1 MRKIFGF
8 VFAFMLL
15 VALAA
20 ATITPV
26 VVAQSE
32 AVPVAPET
40 TFGWVAFAWL
50 IYAVAGLVA
59 SVTKTPGE
67 PFDPVKFARSLLI
80 MLLTGIIAIAF
91 RISPANVETQFGGL
105 ITTVANVIVNTA
117 PGVTLIY
124 LTDKLYKF
132 VTNAKAK
139 IEAAHA
145 VSAPGPQKPTV

>member
-1 MRKIFGF
+1 MRKVFGF

-15 VALAA
+15 VGLAA

-32 AVPVAPET
+32 VVPVAPET

-59 SVTKTPGE
+59 SVTKTPTE
-67 PFDPVKFARSLLI
+67 PFDPIKFARSLLI
-80 MLLTGIIAIAF
+80 MLLTGVIALAF

-105 ITTVANVIVNTA
+105 ITTMANVIVNTA

-132 VTNAKAK
+132 VMNAKAK
-139 IEAAHA
+139 IEAAHTL
-145 VSAPGPQKPTV
+145 STPRLPK